1 LLFVVKE
8 MKHGKTNVRNKKA
21 IIEISLVSESREVK
35 NEQIEKDITDELSEG
50 IIPWCKQIEKVV
62 VEEKV

>member
-1 LLFVVKE
+1 
-8 MKHGKTNVRNKKA
+8 MKQREANAGNKKA

>member
-1 LLFVVKE
+1 MEQRKI
-8 MKHGKTNVRNKKA
+8 NVRNKRA
-21 IIEISLVSESREVK
+21 IIEISLVSESREMK

>member
-1 LLFVVKE
+1 
-8 MKHGKTNVRNKKA
+8 MKQRKTNIRNKKA
-21 IIEISLVSESREVK
+21 IIEISLVSESKEVK
-35 NEQIEKDITDELSEG
+35 NEQIERDIADELSEG